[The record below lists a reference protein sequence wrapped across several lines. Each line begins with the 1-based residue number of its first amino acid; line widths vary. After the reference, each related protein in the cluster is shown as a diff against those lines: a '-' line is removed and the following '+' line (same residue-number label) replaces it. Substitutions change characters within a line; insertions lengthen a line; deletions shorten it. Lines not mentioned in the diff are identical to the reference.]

1 MRRCVLILACARLS
15 SATFPPEA
23 PKATAPGG
31 VGTYPAGITAGAIAL
46 GASSERL
53 ALAALAQ
60 ASVNAHLLIIVS
72 ALTGTAISLPLG
84 RRGKL

>member
-1 MRRCVLILACARLS
+1 
-15 SATFPPEA
+15 
-23 PKATAPGG
+23 
-31 VGTYPAGITAGAIAL
+31 YPAGITAGAIAL